1 MFPEPSHIQGQPDPE
16 APPSIPNLPPEA
28 LRFFFIDHAWLDCFL
43 DGALSCGNHLEP
55 QFDSTRLRIK
65 EVYNYYLRSTI
76 HPLEGQTPPIPRS
89 GFILRSSAVKAIPDL
104 KVTVTTR
111 TWNGS
116 AWIKDV
122 NRDPVVQITKMDDF
136 TILCLLDCLPQEMY
150 QVTIAQ
156 PPHQQRFAMGAS
168 LKPDNNGKIVP
179 ELEVRMLYT
188 NLDAATKAAG
198 DTGMWP
204 IATVQPSLTDQGTYY
219 QSETRVIDPTSIA
232 NSVNK
237 VLLASSNLS
246 TPVSYN
252 DVVADSCVLGLEL
265 NDPSC
270 KFNFVIHISCKT
282 YIFIDQLSIDAPAP
296 SEKGPLTPWVRQLWT
311 GSVRSNST
319 LLTKYPAL
327 KAKVSVKVSQPP
339 AITAKQMKEM
349 PPAPRVPRLNS
360 TKIIPKPVSKTEVS
374 LLSTPSIKVTTTIN
388 GPQFTV
394 VLHPDYRPPP
404 PTPYQ
409 AASGGNIYAPM
420 DFRKY
425 IC

>member
-104 KVTVTTR
+104 KVTVTAR

-246 TPVSYN
+246 TPVSYD

-270 KFNFVIHISCKT
+270 KFNSVI
-282 YIFIDQLSIDAPAP
+282 YI
-296 SEKGPLTPWVRQLWT
+296 
-311 GSVRSNST
+311 
-319 LLTKYPAL
+319 
-327 KAKVSVKVSQPP
+327 
-339 AITAKQMKEM
+339 
-349 PPAPRVPRLNS
+349 
-360 TKIIPKPVSKTEVS
+360 
-374 LLSTPSIKVTTTIN
+374 
-388 GPQFTV
+388 
-394 VLHPDYRPPP
+394 
-404 PTPYQ
+404 
-409 AASGGNIYAPM
+409 
-420 DFRKY
+420 
-425 IC
+425 